1 MGKEDDDAIYTILF
15 NKKKRLHI
23 RLPSYHLQGWIWD
36 IFVDR
41 RFNLCWIAHYVGDA
55 RLVAALSLETN
66 EGKRHLCLSM
76 SPTQKSSGVLQ
87 HFGLDK
93 SNSRIIISGADAGHV
108 LEEELERFPK
118 DEYGVLQMTIK
129 PRKID
134 GARFL
139 KDEDRICHLGSRM
152 ACIII

>member
-15 NKKKRLHI
+15 NKKKKKRLHI

-93 SNSRIIISGADAGHV
+93 SNSRIIISGADACYM
-108 LEEELERFPK
+108 LEEELDEFPK
-118 DEYGVLQMTIK
+118 DEYGFLQMTIK
-129 PRKID
+129 PREID
-134 GARFL
+134 EVRFPE
-139 KDEDRICHLGSRM
+139 DEDNISQK
-152 ACIII
+152 ACVII